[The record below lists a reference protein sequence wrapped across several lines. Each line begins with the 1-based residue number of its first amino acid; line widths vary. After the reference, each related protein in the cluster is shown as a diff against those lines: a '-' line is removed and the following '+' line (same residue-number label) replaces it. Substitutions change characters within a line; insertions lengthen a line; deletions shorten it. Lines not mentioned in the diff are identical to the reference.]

1 MVRKTASLLAI
12 AGLLSLGAAGGALAQ
27 TSNPCATKNPGAAK
41 TAGAVKDPAAEAAFK
56 QYKRWKKVNPDPV
69 LSASH
74 GNRYVFTYLNKTAE
88 PAGLQGTF
96 PFPKGAVLAKKSF
109 EAQDG
114 KPGSQGP
121 LFIMEKRGKGYD
133 SAHGYWHW
141 AVLEPR
147 GAVSMS
153 GSGKEG
159 SPTNF
164 CAACHSVAKANDY
177 VFGNGTIMKVKPTA
191 MGAPASNPC
200 AAKNTCAAKNPGET
214 KKR

>member
-121 LFIMEKRGKGYD
+121 LFH
-133 SAHGYWHW
+133 HGE
-141 AVLEPR
+141 ARQGLRQRPR
-147 GAVSMS
+147 LLALGGARAARCRLDERQRQGRQPDELLRRVPLRR
-153 GSGKEG
+153 EG
-159 SPTNF
+159 
-164 CAACHSVAKANDY
+164 
-177 VFGNGTIMKVKPTA
+177 
-191 MGAPASNPC
+191 
-200 AAKNTCAAKNPGET
+200 E
-214 KKR
+214 